1 MCCAADRH
9 RSRRA
14 LAAAARRT
22 AAVLALAA
30 VAAGC
35 SPAGSGPA
43 NHRPGLSRPGLRRFA
58 GAVFVG
64 GGGQLIAVGGLS
76 GRNGGRPQVSV
87 PPIPPGNS
95 TRPIVM
101 PLDVYEQVA
110 TQEQDA
116 ISESQTLLIQQCMT
130 SRGFSYPAPASSN
143 NGFVAL
149 QQVEDDPYG
158 LTSMTRA
165 QTYGYAQPKG
175 SGQQGPQII
184 GFVGG
189 GLFAGALKNHGPA
202 YTQALFGFTPG
213 LGGGGGRAGGLGCF
227 QQSIREVYGSLD
239 GNPDPDPVP
248 SIAAQAAQWA
258 QTDRR
263 VVAVERAWSR
273 CMASHGYSFGTPL
286 QAQQHN
292 WPSKPTTGEVA
303 TAVADV
309 SCKART
315 NLPNTWLTVEAA
327 YQQAL
332 VAQNLAA
339 LSELQKNFTGL
350 LQRAEALL
358 SGQPV
363 PGGQGLPGGQPV
375 SGSGLVPAQPAP

>member
-1 MCCAADRH
+1 
-9 RSRRA
+9 
-14 LAAAARRT
+14 
-22 AAVLALAA
+22 V
-30 VAAGC
+30 VA
-35 SPAGSGPA
+35 
-43 NHRPGLSRPGLRRFA
+43 
-58 GAVFVG
+58 VG
-64 GGGQLIAVGGLS
+64 GGGSQVFAVGGLP
-76 GRNGGRPQVSV
+76 GRRGGRPQISV

-116 ISESQTLLIQQCMT
+116 LSESQSMLIQQCMT
-130 SRGFSYPAPASSN
+130 GRGFSYPAPASAS

-149 QQVEDDPYG
+149 QQVEDDPFG
-158 LTSMTRA
+158 ITSMARA
-165 QTYGYAQPKG
+165 ETYGYAQPKG

-189 GLFAGALKNHGPA
+189 GLFSGALKNHGPA
-202 YTQALFGFTPG
+202 YTMALFGFSPG
-213 LGGGGGRAGGLGCF
+213 FSGGGRSGQLGCF
-227 QQSIREVYGSLD
+227 QQAIREVYGALG
-239 GNPDPDPVP
+239 GNPNPDPVP
-248 SIAAQAAQWA
+248 AIAAQAAQWA
-258 QTDRR
+258 QNDPR
-263 VVAVERAWSR
+263 VLAVERAWAR
-273 CMASHGYSFGTPL
+273 CMTQHGDNFGTPL

-292 WPSKPTTGEVA
+292 WPSTPSIGEVA

-332 VAQNLAA
+332 VAQNLTA
-339 LSELQKNFTGL
+339 LSQMQSNFSGL

-358 SGQPV
+358 GGQQAPGQQV
-363 PGGQGLPGGQPV
+363 PGGQPLP
-375 SGSGLVPAQPAP
+375 